1 IMMMRRSLRWLTVS
15 PGPAWAVVVIV
26 SIGFVIA
33 AIMVLDVRIRDYDE
47 GVYWQSLRAMAR
59 GEPLFSSVFASQP
72 PGFYY
77 VLLPLYLI
85 GHSLASLRLT
95 VLVLAFLGLAA
106 TYLVG
111 RLIAGP
117 FASVIA
123 LLLAATSPL
132 YVHQA
137 ALVQA
142 DGPSVAASMIAVALS
157 LLAVRWGGRASVAA
171 AALTG
176 LAFAFAVG
184 MKLLGAVTVIPIV
197 VVFLGAPRAR
207 ARLLAAAGAGCV
219 LTALLV
225 LIPAIASPG
234 AAFNDLVLSHVQA
247 GQASKQNLGDN
258 LRLLFLHREG
268 PLEAL
273 ALIGVVAAV
282 LRQDRS
288 IVMPV
293 AWASASILAVLF
305 YHPLFAHHVVMLSL
319 ALALTAAVGLSS
331 LRAGPHP
338 DPPPRAGEENGRA
351 GGNFARGGNLAAAG
365 LVLAAAAAG
374 VVVIVGDIRLARI
387 PDIHDA
393 EMTAA
398 VRATGNPGDFWISDN
413 PYAVAAADRNI
424 PGPLVDTSGQRIKAG
439 LLTVHDLETTRERY
453 RVRWLLEDS
462 FRLFSVPGYQSWL
475 GQHFH
480 AVRYLGGRAVL
491 YEAN

>member
-1 IMMMRRSLRWLTVS
+1 MMARRSLRWLAPS
-15 PGPAWAVVVIV
+15 PGLAWAVVVIV
-26 SIGFVIA
+26 CIGFVIA
-33 AIMVLDVRIRDYDE
+33 AITVLDVRIRDYDE

-117 FASVIA
+117 FAGVIA

-273 ALIGVVAAV
+273 ALIGVVVAV
-282 LRQDRS
+282 LRGDRS

-293 AWASASILAVLF
+293 AWAGASILAVLF

-338 DPPPRAGEENGRA
+338 GLPPRAGEEDGRA
-351 GGNFARGGNLAAAG
+351 GGNFAAAA
-365 LVLAAAAAG
+365 LVLATAAAG
-374 VVVIVGDIRLARI
+374 VAVIVGDIRLARI

-424 PGPLVDTSGQRIKAG
+424 PGPLVDTSGQRIRAG

>member
-1 IMMMRRSLRWLTVS
+1 MMVRRSLSWLALS
-15 PGPAWAVVVIV
+15 PGLTWAVVVIV
-26 SIGFVIA
+26 CIGFVIA
-33 AIMVLDVRIRDYDE
+33 GIMVLDVRIRDYDE

-117 FASVIA
+117 FAGVIA

-157 LLAVRWGGRASVAA
+157 LLAVRWGGRASMAA

-207 ARLLAAAGAGCV
+207 ARLLAVAGAGCV
-219 LTALLV
+219 LGAMLV
-225 LIPAIASPG
+225 LIPVIASPG

-273 ALIGVVAAV
+273 ALIGVVVAV

-293 AWASASILAVLF
+293 AWAGASILAVLF

-319 ALALTAAVGLSS
+319 TLALTAAVGLSS
-331 LRAGPHP
+331 GAAPTLPS
-338 DPPPRAGEENGRA
+338 PRGKGLGKGEGDGRA
-351 GGNFARGGNLAAAG
+351 GGNFAAAA
-365 LVLAAAAAG
+365 LV
-374 VVVIVGDIRLARI
+374 
-387 PDIHDA
+387 
-393 EMTAA
+393 
-398 VRATGNPGDFWISDN
+398 
-413 PYAVAAADRNI
+413 
-424 PGPLVDTSGQRIKAG
+424 
-439 LLTVHDLETTRERY
+439 
-453 RVRWLLEDS
+453 
-462 FRLFSVPGYQSWL
+462 
-475 GQHFH
+475 
-480 AVRYLGGRAVL
+480 
-491 YEAN
+491 